1 MAGAPVL
8 VVGCGPVG
16 MTTALCLARL
26 GVPSVVLEAAEGLS
40 GEGSKSICV
49 QRDVLEIFER
59 LGLGRA
65 MAERGVSWT
74 LGRTYFRGT
83 ELFQIRFPEVGPAAF
98 PPFIN
103 LGQAE
108 VEAFLLGAVAGQR
121 AGRGALGPP
130 GRRRRQDQHGV
141 TLTVTG
147 PRGTEQVA
155 GPYAVACDGPRSTV
169 RKVLGVEFPGH
180 SFPDRFLI
188 ADVRA
193 KLPFPSERRFFFDPP
208 FNPGRQVL
216 VHPQPD
222 DVWRI
227 DWQIP
232 GEVDLDDE
240 QASGRLERRI
250 RAIVGEVA
258 YELVWASVY
267 RFHQRAAERF
277 AAGRVFLAGDAA
289 HLMSPFGARGLNSG
303 VADAE
308 NIAWKLA
315 MVLAGRAPAALL
327 ATYDSERRAAALHN
341 LAVTDATMRFMVPP
355 NRLLRL
361 YRNAILRG
369 SLRSAALRKRV
380 NSGRLSEPY
389 TYTASPVVGPG
400 PRSSGGKRRPPGPPR
415 GPWPA
420 PWRGRSRRSLPAGS
434 AAGRRRPPA
443 HPAAGAAGRRLPRS
457 VPARRPRRRTRAGRA
472 RRGGAAAAACQAPP
486 RRPRR
491 PGRAAAAAHR
501 DRSDRHG
508 GRAGRELRR
517 GARDPLG
524 HPPRRPPGRPRARC
538 HLVRRAGRAGRR
550 LAPAGRP
557 PGGPRGRLSR
567 RPLQRCRFSNTP
579 AAPMPPP
586 THMVTMP

>member
-1 MAGAPVL
+1 MGREPVL

-16 MTTALCLARL
+16 MTAALWLARL
-26 GVPSVVLEAAEGLS
+26 GVPSVVLEEADGLS

-59 LGLGRA
+59 VGLGRA
-65 MAERGVSWT
+65 MAERGVSWK

-83 ELFQIRFPEVGPAAF
+83 ELFQIRFPAVATAAF

-108 VEAFLLGAVAGQR
+108 VESFLLRAVQASELVELRWGHR
-121 AGRGALGPP
+121 VEGVE
-130 GRRRRQDQHGV
+130 QDQGGV
-141 TLTVTG
+141 TLTVAG
-147 PRGTEQVA
+147 PRGQERLSA
-155 GPYAVACDGPRSTV
+155 PYAVACDGPRSNV
-169 RKVLGVEFPGH
+169 RKALGVEFPGH

-240 QASGRLERRI
+240 LASGRLAGRV
-250 RAIVGEVA
+250 RAVIGEVP

-277 AAGRVFLAGDAA
+277 GDGRVFLAGDAA

-308 NIAWKLA
+308 NLAWKLA
-315 MVLAGRAPAALL
+315 LVLAGKAPAALL
-327 ATYDSERRAAALHN
+327 ATYDAERRAAALHN
-341 LAVTDATMRFMVPP
+341 LAVTGATMRFMVPP
-355 NRLLRL
+355 NRLARL
-361 YRNAILRG
+361 ARNAILRG
-369 SLRSAALRKRV
+369 SLRSTALRRRV

-389 TYTASPVVGPG
+389 TYGASPIVQPGPDGPG
-400 PRSSGGKRRPPGPPR
+400 PRLGAVAPDAPCRTAEDSQATRLRDLFDSGFLGLYMAAGLDDAREAAARVAAAPPPRPPAKL
-415 GPWPA
+415 WLV
-420 PWRGRSRRSLPAGS
+420 WPAGS
-434 AAGRRRPPA
+434 DPPGDPPAGTGVLVDREGALAAAYGGRPGTLWLLRPDGHLAASSREVAAFPELVELAAGW
-443 HPAAGAAGRRLPRS
+443 RLPSARAA
-457 VPARRPRRRTRAGRA
+457 VPARA
-472 RRGGAAAAACQAPP
+472 
-486 RRPRR
+486 
-491 PGRAAAAAHR
+491 
-501 DRSDRHG
+501 
-508 GRAGRELRR
+508 
-517 GARDPLG
+517 
-524 HPPRRPPGRPRARC
+524 
-538 HLVRRAGRAGRR
+538 
-550 LAPAGRP
+550 
-557 PGGPRGRLSR
+557 
-567 RPLQRCRFSNTP
+567 
-579 AAPMPPP
+579 
-586 THMVTMP
+586 

>member
-1 MAGAPVL
+1 
-8 VVGCGPVG
+8 
-16 MTTALCLARL
+16 MTAALCLARL

-59 LGLGRA
+59 VGLGRA
-65 MAERGVSWT
+65 MADRGVSWT

-83 ELFQIRFPEVGPAAF
+83 ELFQIRFPEASQATF

-108 VEAFLLGAVAGQR
+108 VEAFLLGAVR
-121 AGRGALGPP
+121 ASELVEVRWGHRVDGVD
-130 GRRRRQDQHGV
+130 QDQHGV
-141 TLTVTG
+141 ALTVTG
-147 PRGTEQVA
+147 PRGTERVT

-169 RKVLGVEFPGH
+169 RKALGVEFPGH

-193 KLPFPSERRFFFDPP
+193 ELPFPSERRFFFDPP

-240 QASGRLERRI
+240 RASGRLDRRI
-250 RAIVGEVA
+250 RAIVGDA
-258 YELVWASVY
+258 PYELVWASVY

-277 AAGRVFLAGDAA
+277 VAGRVFLAGDAA

-308 NIAWKLA
+308 NLAWKLA
-315 MVLAGRAPAALL
+315 MVLAGHAPPALL
-327 ATYDSERRAAALHN
+327 ATYDRERRAAALHN
-341 LAVTDATMRFMVPP
+341 LAVTDATMRFMVPS

-380 NSGRLSEPY
+380 NSGKLSEPY
-389 TYTASPVVGPG
+389 TYAASPVIEADPG
-400 PRSSGGKRRPPGPPR
+400 PDAR
-415 GPWPA
+415 GPRLGAVAPDAPCRPA
-420 PWRGRSRRSLPAGS
+420 AGGRQATRLRELLDGGFLGLYLPAGPS
-434 AAGRRRPPA
+434 D
-443 HPAAGAAGRRLPRS
+443 
-457 VPARRPRRRTRAGRA
+457 ARE
-472 RRGGAAAAACQAPP
+472 QA
-486 RRPRR
+486 
-491 PGRAAAAAHR
+491 GRAAAAA
-501 DRSDRHG
+501 
-508 GRAGRELRR
+508 
-517 GARDPLG
+517 P
-524 HPPRRPPGRPRARC
+524 RPPARL
-538 HLVRRAGRAGRR
+538 HLVC
-550 LAPAGRP
+550 PAGGDPPPLPPAVTALVDTEGALAAAYGAAPGTLWVIRP
-557 PGGPRGRLSR
+557 DGHLAARAQGAASFADLVERAAGW
-567 RPLQRCRFSNTP
+567 QGP
-579 AAPMPPP
+579 AARAAVPAAG
-586 THMVTMP
+586 

>member
-1 MAGAPVL
+1 MAEAGGPVL

-16 MTTALCLARL
+16 MTAALCLARL

-59 LGLGRA
+59 VGLGRA
-65 MAERGVSWT
+65 MADRGVSWT

-83 ELFQIRFPEVGPAAF
+83 ELFQIRFPEASQAAF

-103 LGQAE
+103 LGQVE
-108 VEAFLLGAVAGQR
+108 VEAFLLGAVR
-121 AGRGALGPP
+121 ASELVEVRWGHRVDGIE
-130 GRRRRQDQHGV
+130 QDQHGV

-147 PRGTEQVA
+147 PRGTERVS

-232 GEVDLDDE
+232 GEVDLADE
-240 QASGRLERRI
+240 QASGRLEQRI
-250 RAIVGEVA
+250 RAIVGDA
-258 YELVWASVY
+258 PYELVWASVY

-308 NIAWKLA
+308 NLAWKLA
-315 MVLAGRAPAALL
+315 LVLAGRAPAALL

-341 LAVTDATMRFMVPP
+341 LAVTDATMRFMVPS

-361 YRNAILRG
+361 SRNAILRG
-369 SLRSAALRKRV
+369 SLRSAALRRRV
-380 NSGRLSEPY
+380 NSGKLSEPH
-389 TYTASPVVGPG
+389 TYTASPVIEPDPEPG
-400 PRSSGGKRRPPGPPR
+400 AR
-415 GPWPA
+415 GPHLGAVAPDAPCGPA
-420 PWRGRSRRSLPAGS
+420 RLAGRGRQATRLRELLDGGFLGLYLPAGPS
-434 AAGRRRPPA
+434 DAREQAERVAAAPPPRPPA
-443 HPAAGAAGRRLPRS
+443 RLYLVCPAGQDLPPLPPGVTALADTGGALTRTYGDAPRTLW
-457 VPARRPRRRTRAGRA
+457 VIRPDGHLAARA
-472 RRGGAAAAACQAPP
+472 RGAAAFAELVD
-486 RRPRR
+486 
-491 PGRAAAAAHR
+491 RAA
-501 DRSDRHG
+501 G
-508 GRAGRELRR
+508 W
-517 GARDPLG
+517 
-524 HPPRRPPGRPRARC
+524 
-538 HLVRRAGRAGRR
+538 HLPV
-550 LAPAGRP
+550 APVA
-557 PGGPRGRLSR
+557 
-567 RPLQRCRFSNTP
+567 QR
-579 AAPMPPP
+579 
-586 THMVTMP
+586 